1 MKRRAVVAAIAA
13 TMVIGNSAHAAQP
26 GDVFCPPRNRDD
38 CVVVV
43 AIPRYGTV
51 AVQVEYL
58 DRLACLNAGA
68 CVLYEDGSIGLPV
81 SR

>member
-1 MKRRAVVAAIAA
+1 MKRAAVVAAIAA
-13 TMVIGNSAHAAQP
+13 TLFIGNTTHAAQP
-26 GDVFCPPRNRDD
+26 GDVFCPPRNRDG

-51 AVQVEYL
+51 AVQIEYL
-58 DRLACLNAGA
+58 DRISCLNAGA

-81 SR
+81 